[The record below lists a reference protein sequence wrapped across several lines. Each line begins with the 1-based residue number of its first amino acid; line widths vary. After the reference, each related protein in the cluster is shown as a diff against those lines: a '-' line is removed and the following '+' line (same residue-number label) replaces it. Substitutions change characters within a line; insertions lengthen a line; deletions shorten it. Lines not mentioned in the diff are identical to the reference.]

1 MKTLIMRT
9 DEELVA
15 LYATGTDEAFDV
27 LLERYKDRLF
37 SYILYQVRNADV
49 AEDIFQETFVKVVV
63 TIRDGRYTES
73 GKFYSWVT
81 RIAHNLIIDFFRR
94 EKGENTISTDETEV
108 DILNNAKLSDRCAQS
123 AIDSE
128 QTLVDLHLLINK
140 LPQEQ
145 REVVQMHYF
154 QEMTFKE
161 IAEEKGISINTAL
174 GRMRYGIMNM
184 RKMAVKFDLGLSL
197 EA

>member
-9 DEELVA
+9 DEELVT
-15 LYATGTDEAFDV
+15 LYAMGTDEAFDV

-81 RIAHNLIIDFFRR
+81 RIAHNLVIDFFRR
-94 EKGENTISTDETEV
+94 EKGENTISTDESDV
-108 DILNNAKLSDRCAQS
+108 DLLNNAKLADRCAQS
-123 AIDSE
+123 TIDSE
-128 QTLVDLHLLINK
+128 QTFVDLQHLIDK
-140 LPQEQ
+140 LPEEQ

-174 GRMRYGIMNM
+174 GRMRYGILNM
-184 RKMAVKFDLGLSL
+184 RKMAQRFDLGLSL
-197 EA
+197 

>member
-1 MKTLIMRT
+1 MNMLTMRT

-15 LYATGTDEAFDV
+15 FYATGKDEAFDV

-49 AEDIFQETFVKVVV
+49 AEDIFQETFVKVVI

-73 GKFYSWVT
+73 GKFFSWVT
-81 RIAHNLIIDFFRR
+81 RIAHNLVIDFFRR
-94 EKGENTISTDETEV
+94 EKGENIVSTDESEV
-108 DILNNAKLSDRCAQS
+108 DLLNNAKLADRCAQS

-128 QTLVDLHLLINK
+128 QTFIDLQHLIEK

-161 IAEEKGISINTAL
+161 IAEEKCISNNTAL
-174 GRMRYGIMNM
+174 GRMRYGILNM
-184 RKMAVKFDLGLSL
+184 RKMAQHFDLGLSL
-197 EA
+197 

>member
-1 MKTLIMRT
+1 MNMLTMRT

-49 AEDIFQETFVKVVV
+49 AEDIFQETFVKVVI

-73 GKFYSWVT
+73 GKFFSWVT
-81 RIAHNLIIDFFRR
+81 RIAHNLVIDFFRR
-94 EKGENTISTDETEV
+94 EKGENTVSTDESEV
-108 DILNNAKLSDRCAQS
+108 DLLNNAKLAERCAQT

-128 QTLVDLHLLINK
+128 QTFIDLQHLIEK

-145 REVVQMHYF
+145 REVVEMHYF

-174 GRMRYGIMNM
+174 GRMRYGILNM
-184 RKMAVKFDLGLSL
+184 RKMAQRYDLGLSL
-197 EA
+197 

>member
-1 MKTLIMRT
+1 MNTLIMRT

-94 EKGENTISTDETEV
+94 EKGENTISTDETEI
-108 DILNNAKLSDRCAQS
+108 DLLNNAKLSDRCAQS
-123 AIDSE
+123 TIDSE
-128 QTLVDLHLLINK
+128 QTFVDLHLLINK

-174 GRMRYGIMNM
+174 GRMRYGILNM
-184 RKMAVKFDLGLSL
+184 RKMAQRFDLGLSI
-197 EA
+197 

>member
-1 MKTLIMRT
+1 MNTLIMRT

-27 LLERYKDRLF
+27 LLARYKDRLF
-37 SYILYQVRNADV
+37 SYILYHVRNADV

-108 DILNNAKLSDRCAQS
+108 DILKKANLSDRCAQS
-123 AIDSE
+123 AIDCE

-154 QEMTFKE
+154 REMTFKE

>member
-9 DEELVA
+9 DGELVA

-94 EKGENTISTDETEV
+94 EKGENTISTDET
-108 DILNNAKLSDRCAQS
+108 DIDLLNNAKLSDRCAQS

-128 QTLVDLHLLINK
+128 QTFVDLHLLINR

-174 GRMRYGIMNM
+174 GRMRYGILNM
-184 RKMAVKFDLGLSL
+184 RKMAQRFDLGLSI
-197 EA
+197 

>member
-1 MKTLIMRT
+1 MNMLTMRT

-15 LYATGTDEAFDV
+15 LYATGKDEAFDV

-49 AEDIFQETFVKVVV
+49 AEDIFQETFVKVVI

-73 GKFYSWVT
+73 GKFFSWVT
-81 RIAHNLIIDFFRR
+81 RIAHNLVIDFFRR
-94 EKGENTISTDETEV
+94 EKGENTVSTDESEV
-108 DILNNAKLSDRCAQS
+108 DLLNNAKLAERCAQTTM
-123 AIDSE
+123 DSE
-128 QTLVDLHLLINK
+128 QTFIDLQHLIEK

-145 REVVQMHYF
+145 REVVEMHYF

-174 GRMRYGIMNM
+174 GRMRYGILNM
-184 RKMAVKFDLGLSL
+184 RKMAQRYDLGLSL
-197 EA
+197 

>member
-81 RIAHNLIIDFFRR
+81 RIAHNLVIDFFRR
-94 EKGENTISTDETEV
+94 EKGENTISTDESDV
-108 DILNNAKLSDRCAQS
+108 DLLNNAKLADRCAQS
-123 AIDSE
+123 TIDSE
-128 QTLVDLHLLINK
+128 QTFVDLQHLIEK

-184 RKMAVKFDLGLSL
+184 RKMAQRFDLGLSL
-197 EA
+197 

>member
-94 EKGENTISTDETEV
+94 EKGENTISTDET
-108 DILNNAKLSDRCAQS
+108 DIDLLNNAKLSDRCAQS
-123 AIDSE
+123 TIDSE
-128 QTLVDLHLLINK
+128 QTFVDLHLLINK

-174 GRMRYGIMNM
+174 GRMRYGILNM
-184 RKMAVKFDLGLSL
+184 RKMAQRFDLGLSL
-197 EA
+197 

>member
-1 MKTLIMRT
+1 MNTLTMRT

-37 SYILYQVRNADV
+37 SYILYHVRNADV

>member
-15 LYATGTDEAFDV
+15 LYATGMDDAFDI
-27 LLERYKDRLF
+27 LLERYKDRLY
-37 SYILYQVRNADV
+37 SYILYNVRNADV
-49 AEDIFQETFVKVVV
+49 AEDIFQETFVKVIV

-73 GKFYSWVT
+73 GKFFSWVT

-94 EKGENTISTDETEV
+94 EKGENTVSTDESEV
-108 DILNNAKLSDRCAQS
+108 DLLNNAKLAERSAQG

-145 REVVQMHYF
+145 REVVHMHYF

-174 GRMRYGIMNM
+174 GRMRYGILNM
-184 RKMAVKFDLGLSL
+184 RKMAQRFDLGLSL
-197 EA
+197 

>member
-81 RIAHNLIIDFFRR
+81 RIAHNLVIDFFRR
-94 EKGENTISTDETEV
+94 EKGENTISTDESDV
-108 DILNNAKLSDRCAQS
+108 DLLNNAKLADRCAQS
-123 AIDSE
+123 TIDSE
-128 QTLVDLHLLINK
+128 QTFVDLQHLIEK
-140 LPQEQ
+140 LPEEQ

-161 IAEEKGISINTAL
+161 IAEEKNISINTAL
-174 GRMRYGIMNM
+174 GRMRYGILNM
-184 RKMAVKFDLGLSL
+184 RKMAQRFDLGLSL
-197 EA
+197 

>member
-37 SYILYQVRNADV
+37 SYILYHVRNADV

-81 RIAHNLIIDFFRR
+81 RIAHNLVIDFFRR
-94 EKGENTISTDETEV
+94 EKGENTISTDESDV
-108 DILNNAKLSDRCAQS
+108 DLLNNAKLADRCAQS
-123 AIDSE
+123 TIDSE
-128 QTLVDLHLLINK
+128 QTFVDLQHLIEK
-140 LPQEQ
+140 LPEEQ

-174 GRMRYGIMNM
+174 GRMRYGILNM
-184 RKMAVKFDLGLSL
+184 RKMAQRFDLGLSL
-197 EA
+197 

>member
-1 MKTLIMRT
+1 MNMLTMRT

-49 AEDIFQETFVKVVV
+49 AEDIFQETFVKVVI

-73 GKFYSWVT
+73 GKFFSWVT
-81 RIAHNLIIDFFRR
+81 RIAHNLVIDFFRR
-94 EKGENTISTDETEV
+94 EKGENTVSTDESEV
-108 DILNNAKLSDRCAQS
+108 DLLNNAKLAERCAQT

-128 QTLVDLHLLINK
+128 QTFIDLQHLIEK

-145 REVVQMHYF
+145 REVVEMHYF

-174 GRMRYGIMNM
+174 GRMRYGILNM
-184 RKMAVKFDLGLSL
+184 RKMAQRFDLGLSL
-197 EA
+197 

>member
-81 RIAHNLIIDFFRR
+81 RIAHNLVIDFFRR
-94 EKGENTISTDETEV
+94 EKGENTISTDESDV
-108 DILNNAKLSDRCAQS
+108 DLLNNAKLADRCAQS
-123 AIDSE
+123 TIDSE
-128 QTLVDLHLLINK
+128 QTFVDLQHLIDK
-140 LPQEQ
+140 LPEEQ

-174 GRMRYGIMNM
+174 GRMRYGILNM
-184 RKMAVKFDLGLSL
+184 RKMAQRFDLGLSL
-197 EA
+197 

>member
-1 MKTLIMRT
+1 MRT

-81 RIAHNLIIDFFRR
+81 RIAHNLVIDFFRR
-94 EKGENTISTDETEV
+94 EKGENTISTDESDV
-108 DILNNAKLSDRCAQS
+108 DLLNNAKLADRCAQS
-123 AIDSE
+123 TIDSE
-128 QTLVDLHLLINK
+128 QTFVDLQHLIEK
-140 LPQEQ
+140 LPEEQ

-174 GRMRYGIMNM
+174 GRMRYGILNM
-184 RKMAVKFDLGLSL
+184 RKMAQRFDLGLSL
-197 EA
+197 

>member
-94 EKGENTISTDETEV
+94 EKGENTISTDET
-108 DILNNAKLSDRCAQS
+108 DIDLLNNAKLSDRCAQS

-128 QTLVDLHLLINK
+128 QTFVDLHLLINK

-174 GRMRYGIMNM
+174 GRMRYGILNM
-184 RKMAVKFDLGLSL
+184 RKMAQRFDLGLSI
-197 EA
+197 

>member
-1 MKTLIMRT
+1 MNTLIMRT

-37 SYILYQVRNADV
+37 SYILYHVRNADV

>member
-1 MKTLIMRT
+1 MNTLIMRT

-94 EKGENTISTDETEV
+94 EKGENTISTDET
-108 DILNNAKLSDRCAQS
+108 DIDLLNNAKLSERCAQS

-128 QTLVDLHLLINK
+128 QTFVDLHLLINK

-174 GRMRYGIMNM
+174 GRMRYGILNM
-184 RKMAVKFDLGLSL
+184 RKMAQRFDLGLSL
-197 EA
+197 

>member
-1 MKTLIMRT
+1 MNTLIMRT

-15 LYATGTDEAFDV
+15 LYATGMDDAFDI
-27 LLERYKDRLF
+27 LLERYKDRLY
-37 SYILYQVRNADV
+37 SYILYNVRNADV
-49 AEDIFQETFVKVVV
+49 AEDIFQETFVKVII

-73 GKFYSWVT
+73 GKFFSWVT
-81 RIAHNLIIDFFRR
+81 RIAHNLVIDFFRR

-108 DILNNAKLSDRCAQS
+108 DLLNNAKLAERSAQG

-145 REVVQMHYF
+145 REVVHMHYF

-174 GRMRYGIMNM
+174 GRMRYGILNM
-184 RKMAVKFDLGLSL
+184 RKMANKFDLGLCL
-197 EA
+197 

>member
-81 RIAHNLIIDFFRR
+81 RIAHNLVIDFFRR

-123 AIDSE
+123 TIDSE
-128 QTLVDLHLLINK
+128 QTFVDLQHLIEK
-140 LPQEQ
+140 LPEEQ

-174 GRMRYGIMNM
+174 GRMRYGILNM
-184 RKMAVKFDLGLSL
+184 RKMAQRFDLGLSL
-197 EA
+197 

>member
-1 MKTLIMRT
+1 MNMLTMRT

-15 LYATGTDEAFDV
+15 LYATGKDEAFDV
-27 LLERYKDRLF
+27 LLERYKDRLL

-49 AEDIFQETFVKVVV
+49 AEDIFQETFVKVVI

-73 GKFYSWVT
+73 GKFFSWVT
-81 RIAHNLIIDFFRR
+81 RIAHNLVIDFFRR
-94 EKGENTISTDETEV
+94 EKGENTVSTDESEV
-108 DILNNAKLSDRCAQS
+108 DLLNNAKLAERCAQT

-128 QTLVDLHLLINK
+128 QTFIDLQHLIEK

-145 REVVQMHYF
+145 REVVEMHYF

-174 GRMRYGIMNM
+174 GRMRYGILNM
-184 RKMAVKFDLGLSL
+184 RKMAQRYDLGLSL
-197 EA
+197 

>member
-1 MKTLIMRT
+1 MNMLTMRT

-15 LYATGTDEAFDV
+15 LYATGKDEAFDV

-49 AEDIFQETFVKVVV
+49 AEDIFQETFVKVVI

-73 GKFYSWVT
+73 GKFFSWVT
-81 RIAHNLIIDFFRR
+81 RIAHNLVIDFFRR
-94 EKGENTISTDETEV
+94 EKGENTVSTDESEV
-108 DILNNAKLSDRCAQS
+108 DLLNNAKLAERCAQT

-128 QTLVDLHLLINK
+128 QTFIDLQHLIEK

-145 REVVQMHYF
+145 REVVEMHYF

-174 GRMRYGIMNM
+174 GRMRYGILNM
-184 RKMAVKFDLGLSL
+184 RKMAQRYDLGLSL
-197 EA
+197 

>member
-37 SYILYQVRNADV
+37 SYILYHVRNADV

-81 RIAHNLIIDFFRR
+81 RISHNLVIDFFRR
-94 EKGENTISTDETEV
+94 EKGENTISTDESDV
-108 DILNNAKLSDRCAQS
+108 DLLNNAKLADRCAQS
-123 AIDSE
+123 TIDSE
-128 QTLVDLHLLINK
+128 QTFVDLQHLIEK
-140 LPQEQ
+140 LPEEQ

-174 GRMRYGIMNM
+174 GRMRYGILNM
-184 RKMAVKFDLGLSL
+184 RKMAQRFDLGLSL
-197 EA
+197 

>member
-1 MKTLIMRT
+1 MNTLIMRT

-15 LYATGTDEAFDV
+15 LYETGTDEAFDV

-37 SYILYQVRNADV
+37 SYILYHVRNADV

-94 EKGENTISTDETEV
+94 EKGENTISTDET
-108 DILNNAKLSDRCAQS
+108 DIDLLNNAKLSERCAQS

-128 QTLVDLHLLINK
+128 QTFVDLHLLINK

-174 GRMRYGIMNM
+174 GRMRYGILNM
-184 RKMAVKFDLGLSL
+184 RKMAQRFDLGLSI
-197 EA
+197 

>member
-15 LYATGTDEAFDV
+15 LYATGSDEAFDV

-49 AEDIFQETFVKVVV
+49 AEDIFQETFVKVVI

>member
-1 MKTLIMRT
+1 MLTMRT

-15 LYATGTDEAFDV
+15 LYATGKDEAFDV

-49 AEDIFQETFVKVVV
+49 AEDIFQETFVKVVI

-73 GKFYSWVT
+73 GKFFSWVT
-81 RIAHNLIIDFFRR
+81 RIAHNLVIDFFRR
-94 EKGENTISTDETEV
+94 EKGENTVSTDESEV
-108 DILNNAKLSDRCAQS
+108 DLLNNAKLAERCAQT

-128 QTLVDLHLLINK
+128 QTFIDLQHLIEK

-145 REVVQMHYF
+145 REVVEMHYF

-174 GRMRYGIMNM
+174 GRMRYGILNM
-184 RKMAVKFDLGLSL
+184 RKMAQRYDLGLSL
-197 EA
+197 

>member
-1 MKTLIMRT
+1 MNMLTMRT

-15 LYATGTDEAFDV
+15 LYATGKDEAFDV

-49 AEDIFQETFVKVVV
+49 AEDIFQETFVKVVI

-73 GKFYSWVT
+73 GKFFSWVT
-81 RIAHNLIIDFFRR
+81 RIAHNLVIDFFRR
-94 EKGENTISTDETEV
+94 EKGENTVSTDESEV
-108 DILNNAKLSDRCAQS
+108 DLLNNAKLADRCAQS

-128 QTLVDLHLLINK
+128 QTFIDLQHLIEK

-174 GRMRYGIMNM
+174 GRMRYGILNM
-184 RKMAVKFDLGLSL
+184 RKMAQRFDLGLSL
-197 EA
+197 

>member
-1 MKTLIMRT
+1 MNMLTRRT

-15 LYATGTDEAFDV
+15 LYATGKDEAFDA

-49 AEDIFQETFVKVVV
+49 AEDIFQETFVKVIV

-73 GKFYSWVT
+73 GKFYSWIS
-81 RIAHNLIIDFFRR
+81 RIAHNLVIDFFRR
-94 EKGENTISTDETEV
+94 EKGENTVSTDETEV
-108 DILNNAKLSDRCAQS
+108 DLLNNAKLSDRCTQS
-123 AIDSE
+123 AMDSE
-128 QTLVDLHLLINK
+128 QTFVDLQHLIEK
-140 LPQEQ
+140 LPEEQ

-174 GRMRYGIMNM
+174 GRMRYGILNM
-184 RKMAVKFDLGLSL
+184 RKMAQRFDLGLSL
-197 EA
+197 

>member
-1 MKTLIMRT
+1 MNTLIMRT

-94 EKGENTISTDETEV
+94 EKGENTISTDET
-108 DILNNAKLSDRCAQS
+108 DIDLLNNAKLSERCAQS

-128 QTLVDLHLLINK
+128 QTFVDLHLLINK

-174 GRMRYGIMNM
+174 GRMRYGILNM
-184 RKMAVKFDLGLSL
+184 RKMAQRFDLGLSI
-197 EA
+197 

>member
-1 MKTLIMRT
+1 MNTLIMRT

-37 SYILYQVRNADV
+37 SYILYHVRNADV

-81 RIAHNLIIDFFRR
+81 RIAHNLVIDFFRR
-94 EKGENTISTDETEV
+94 EKGENTISTDESDV
-108 DILNNAKLSDRCAQS
+108 DLLNNAKLADRCAQS
-123 AIDSE
+123 TIDSE
-128 QTLVDLHLLINK
+128 QTFVDLQHLIEK
-140 LPQEQ
+140 LPEEQ

-174 GRMRYGIMNM
+174 GRMRYGILNM
-184 RKMAVKFDLGLSL
+184 RKMAQRFDLGLSL
-197 EA
+197 

>member
-1 MKTLIMRT
+1 MNMLTMRT

-15 LYATGTDEAFDV
+15 LYATGKDEAFDA

-49 AEDIFQETFVKVVV
+49 AEDIFQETFVKVVI

-73 GKFYSWVT
+73 GKFFSWVT
-81 RIAHNLIIDFFRR
+81 RIAHNLVIDFFRR
-94 EKGENTISTDETEV
+94 EKGENTVSTDESEV
-108 DILNNAKLSDRCAQS
+108 DLLNNAKLADRCAQS

-128 QTLVDLHLLINK
+128 QTFIDLQHLIEK

-174 GRMRYGIMNM
+174 GRMRYGILNM
-184 RKMAVKFDLGLSL
+184 RKMAQRFDLGLSL
-197 EA
+197 